1 MSVPKIKKEVAP
13 DKDTLSPPEKF
24 LNRIEKFK
32 SNELIIG
39 LAFPLG
45 TTTTGISDSIRN
57 YFKLQDYSIKEFK
70 VSQLILETMDNLVP
84 AEKRRMFLESI
95 DRKPED
101 LLFDKYNEFQRINNL
116 QLAGNFIREQYE
128 PATLAQLAIRKIAS
142 DRMERA
148 RPQYEEYTTSNP
160 DENIA
165 LSQFSVS
172 SKYIPDK
179 TVYILNSLKNP
190 AEAEIL
196 KAVYGD
202 IFYLIGAIQSR
213 NERVA
218 NLKGRIILPNKTP
231 DEIKILAEELEERD
245 RKQSD
250 DHEQQLD
257 KTLNACDFFLSVK
270 KGQDPA
276 YVDKEIKRF
285 LDLVHGVGVFTPTK
299 DEYGMYIAYSAG
311 LGSACMSRQVGAS
324 ISDEKGNIIST
335 GCNDVPKFKGGL
347 YIASDED
354 DQRCFKD
361 GAFCRNDNE
370 KRRIKSNIE
379 AALGASSVLYDELV
393 DKIFKD
399 ARIKDLIEFS
409 RAVHAEMEAIVSL
422 SRRGDGA
429 CQGATLYTTTFP
441 CHNCARHIVAAGIGR
456 VIFIEPYDKSLA
468 LELHEDSITRDGE
481 ANKLPFDH
489 FTGVSPVKYADLFKA
504 TDARKDSDGKF
515 TGFSRKSSE
524 RSMTYLESYRDL
536 EQRTNIHLNES
547 GLSLDH

>member
-1 MSVPKIKKEVAP
+1 MSEKIKQEIFSI
-13 DKDTLSPPEKF
+13 DIEKDNPGRL
-24 LNRIEKFK
+24 LNRFEKFK

-45 TTTTGISDSIRN
+45 TSTAGITESIRA
-57 YFKLQDYSIKEFK
+57 YFKLRDYEVKEFK
-70 VSQLILETMDNLVP
+70 ISDLILDTMDSLLP
-84 AEKRRMFLESI
+84 KAKRAEFLSSI
-95 DRKPED
+95 EKSAQDPIYDEE
-101 LLFDKYNEFQRINNL
+101 NEFERIKNL
-116 QLAGNFIREQYE
+116 QLAGNFIRDNYE

-148 RPQYEEYTTSNP
+148 RPKYEEYLKS
-160 DENIA
+160 
-165 LSQFSVS
+165 S
-172 SKYIPDK
+172 SKKNVSLSEFSTSSDYIPDK
-179 TVYILNSLKNP
+179 TVYIINSLKNP
-190 AEAEIL
+190 AEASML

-213 NERVA
+213 KERII
-218 NLKGRIILPNKTP
+218 NLKNRMIIPNKSG
-231 DEIKILAEELEERD
+231 DDLRKLAVELEERD

-257 KTLNACDFFLSVK
+257 KTLNHCDFFLSIK
-270 KGQDPA
+270 DGQQIKD
-276 YVDKEIKRF
+276 VEVEIQRF

-324 ISDEKGNIIST
+324 IADKKGNIIST

-347 YIASDED
+347 YIASDGED
-354 DQRCFKD
+354 KRCFSD
-361 GAFCRNDNE
+361 GKSCRNDRE
-370 KRRIKSNIE
+370 KKRIKSNIK
-379 AALGASSVLYDELV
+379 AALGNSIESYEELV
-393 DKIFKD
+393 DKVFKD

-441 CHNCARHIVAAGIGR
+441 CHNCARHIVAAGIDR

-481 ANKLPFDH
+481 ESKLPFDH
-489 FTGVSPVKYADLFKA
+489 FTGVSPTKYAEIFRA
-504 TDARKDSDGKF
+504 SGARKDNDGNF
-515 TGFSRKSSE
+515 TGVSRMPSE
-524 RSMTYLESYRDL
+524 RSMTYLEAYRDL
-536 EQRTNIHLNES
+536 EQRANIHLNQS
-547 GLSLDH
+547 GLSLD